1 MYFLSQSNAVFT
13 LGQNMFS
20 LITNKTCFTR
30 NLFTS
35 GGACAN
41 HDRHMFIL
49 SMVETTSRGSL
60 DLSQTKHSANV
71 VSLSNIPLLFILEE
85 LEKCR
90 RLNYKTCNSKFEICF
105 FFQFMCNYIKD
116 FMRAYACFI
125 KQHKL

>member
-60 DLSQTKHSANV
+60 DLSQTRHVSANV
-71 VSLSNIPLLFILEE
+71 VSLLNAAMPFVPKG
-85 LEKCR
+85 LEK
-90 RLNYKTCNSKFEICF
+90 
-105 FFQFMCNYIKD
+105 
-116 FMRAYACFI
+116 
-125 KQHKL
+125 